1 MKSEIKKLL
10 GLISKKSR
18 GSEEAN
24 IDRKKDKTTDVIINE
39 ASKASNS

>member
-1 MKSEIKKLL
+1 MKKEVKKLL

-24 IDRKKDKTTDVIINE
+24 IDRKKDKTTDAVVNE